1 VLGCVPAPV
10 LDEDVDA
17 GYWRA
22 RAERA
27 EALVLELRADKAGL
41 NARVAGLAA
50 EVARLSE
57 SVTTLSGLLFGS
69 SSEKSGSPLRGNGRG
84 GGDGG
89 VRPGGGGRRGQ
100 RPGGQGHGRR
110 DHSQLETEERVID
123 VDAGQR
129 CCAECGKPFEF
140 LGTED
145 SEQVDW
151 QVKITRIV
159 WRRRR
164 YKRRCACPGPRT
176 ACAPAAARP
185 VPKGLFTAGFLA
197 RLAYEKH
204 VLGRPV
210 HRIVQALAADGL
222 EAAAG
227 TLCGALKQIAP
238 LIAPWAAA
246 IAAHG
251 RQAGHVH
258 ADETSWQ
265 VFEDIEDKDGHR
277 WWLWVFV
284 TSQTSVF
291 VMDTSRSA
299 DVAAGQLGIDREQSQ
314 LEAGRRLVISADFHK
329 AYQSLARIDGVDP
342 LWCWAHMRRYFLRAA
357 AAHPEALGD
366 WADAWV
372 ERIAMLYRAHHA
384 LAATIPGTDAH
395 ERAQGRWQRA
405 FADIDA
411 HRILQASDAGKGLL
425 HPAAAKVIATLTSEW
440 DGLARHQ
447 DLPQLPLDNN
457 TAERALRTPVIGRKN
472 FYGSGAEWA
481 AHLAADIWTVT
492 ATAARH
498 GIEPLTLLTG
508 YLQACAQGGGAA
520 PAGAGLDP
528 FLPWTPQGRAR
539 RRPSPA
545 GSRSRPVTPAAR
557 KAAHASQSLSGHA
570 MPGAWAL

>member
-1 VLGCVPAPV
+1 VPAPV
-10 LDEDVDA
+10 IDEDVDA

-22 RAERA
+22 RAGRA
-27 EALVLELRADKAGL
+27 EALVAELRAENAGL
-41 NARVAGLAA
+41 TARVAELAGQ
-50 EVARLSE
+50 VAALQE

-69 SSEKSGSPLRGNGRG
+69 SSEKGGSPARRNGRE
-84 GGDGG
+84 GGD
-89 VRPGGGGRRGQ
+89 RPGGTGKRGQ
-100 RPGGQGHGRR
+100 RPGGPGHGRR
-110 DHSQLETEERVID
+110 DYSHLETEERVID

-129 CCAECGKPFEF
+129 CCAVCGKAFEF
-140 LGTED
+140 IGTED
-145 SEQVDW
+145 SEQIDW

-164 YKRRCACPGPRT
+164 YRRRCSHPGPRT
-176 ACAPAAARP
+176 ICASPAARP

-222 EAAAG
+222 DVAAG
-227 TLCGALKQIAP
+227 TLCGALKQVAP
-238 LIAPWAAA
+238 LIAPWAEA

-251 RQAGHVH
+251 RAAGHVH

-284 TSQTSVF
+284 TDATTVF
-291 VMDTSRSA
+291 VMDPSRSA
-299 DVAAGQLGIDREQSQ
+299 GVAAGQLGIDREQTA
-314 LEAGRRLVISADFHK
+314 LEAGRRLVISSDFHK
-329 AYQSLARIDGVDP
+329 AYQSLACIDGVDP
-342 LWCWAHMRRYFLRAA
+342 LWCWAHIRRYFLRAG

-366 WADAWV
+366 WCDAWT
-372 ERIAMLYRAHHA
+372 ERIAVLYRAHHA
-384 LAATIPGTDAH
+384 LAATTPGTVAHQDA
-395 ERAQGRWQRA
+395 AGRWQRA

-411 HRILQASDAGKGLL
+411 HRILQASDAAKGLL
-425 HPAAAKVIATLTSEW
+425 HPAAAKVIATLSNEW

-457 TAERALRTPVIGRKN
+457 RAERALRTPVIGRKN

-481 AHLAADIWTVT
+481 AHLAADVWTIT

-498 GIEPLTLLTG
+498 GIEPLGLLTG
-508 YLQACAQGGGAA
+508 YLQACAEHGGTA
-520 PAGAGLDP
+520 PAGAGLNP

-539 RRPSPA
+539 RRP
-545 GSRSRPVTPAAR
+545 
-557 KAAHASQSLSGHA
+557 ASDQRQG
-570 MPGAWAL
+570 PGP

>member
-1 VLGCVPAPV
+1 MI
-10 LDEDVDA
+10 DEDAEV

-22 RAERA
+22 RAGRA
-27 EALVLELRADKAGL
+27 EARVAELEAATAALRADKAGL
-41 NARVAGLAA
+41 TARVAELAGQ
-50 EVARLSE
+50 VARLQE
-57 SVTTLSGLLFGS
+57 SVTTLSGLLFGA
-69 SSEKSGSPLRGNGRG
+69 SSEKGGSLSRGNGREEAA
-84 GGDGG
+84 
-89 VRPGGGGRRGQ
+89 RPGGAGKRGQ
-100 RPGGQGHGRR
+100 RPGGPGHGRR
-110 DHSQLETEERVID
+110 DRSHLETEERVID
-123 VDAGQR
+123 VEAGQR
-129 CCAECGKPFEF
+129 CCAECGEPFEF

-151 QVKITRIV
+151 LVKITRIV

-164 YKRRCACPGPRT
+164 YRRRCSHRGPAT
-176 ACAPAAARP
+176 ICAPPAPRP

-210 HRIVQALAADGL
+210 HRIVTALAADGFDV
-222 EAAAG
+222 AAG
-227 TLCGALKQIAP
+227 TLCGALKQVAP
-238 LIAPWAAA
+238 LIAPWAEA

-251 RQAGHVH
+251 RAAGHVH

-284 TSQTSVF
+284 TDQTTVF
-291 VMDTSRSA
+291 VMDPSRSA
-299 DVAAGQLGIDREQSQ
+299 EVAAGQLGIDREQAA
-314 LEAGRRLVISADFHK
+314 LEAGRRLVISSDFHK

-342 LWCWAHMRRYFLRAA
+342 LWCWAHIRRYFLRAG

-366 WADAWV
+366 WCDAWT
-372 ERIAMLYRAHHA
+372 ERIAGLYRAHHA
-384 LAATIPGTDAH
+384 LAATTPGTDAH
-395 ERAQGRWQRA
+395 QSAQGRWQRA
-405 FADIDA
+405 FTDIDA
-411 HRILQASDAGKGLL
+411 HRILQASDAAKGLL

-440 DGLARHQ
+440 DGLARHR

-481 AHLAADIWTVT
+481 AHLAADVWTVT

-498 GIEPLTLLTG
+498 DIEPLGLLTG
-508 YLQACAQGGGAA
+508 YLQECARNGGTA

-528 FLPWTPQGRAR
+528 FLPWTPKGRAR
-539 RRPSPA
+539 RRP
-545 GSRSRPVTPAAR
+545 
-557 KAAHASQSLSGHA
+557 ASD
-570 MPGAWAL
+570 PGPGP